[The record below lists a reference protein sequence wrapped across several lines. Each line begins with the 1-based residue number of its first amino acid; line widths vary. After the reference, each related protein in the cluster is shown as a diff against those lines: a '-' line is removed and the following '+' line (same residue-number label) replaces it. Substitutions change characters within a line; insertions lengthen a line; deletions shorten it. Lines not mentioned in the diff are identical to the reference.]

1 MNTLGRGLER
11 SLLALFVA
19 SGFAGLIY
27 QAIWSHYLGLSLG
40 HAAYAQ
46 TLVLAIFMGGMA
58 LGAWLVSRFGGRW
71 RRLILT
77 YAIVEIVI
85 GLAGLFFHPFF
96 LAYTDFSQGTVYPGL
111 SSPFAVSAWQWGSA
125 AILIAP
131 QSILLG
137 MTFPLM
143 SGGYLRVAPREDG
156 EILGGLYFTNS
167 IGAAFGALTA
177 TFLLLPWVG
186 MPGAIVIAG
195 VVNLVVGLLAW
206 MVSRRADAQP
216 APAAV
221 SATVAATPVA
231 NRGFYRMIL
240 LAAGITGASS
250 FVYEIGWVRLLN
262 QALGTTV
269 HSFELMLSAFI
280 LGLAFGGLWIRKRS
294 SRIGDPVAYAGYA
307 QVLMGIAA
315 LISIPI
321 FSQSFRWVGVMVDAL
336 PKTDTGYLLYT
347 LGSGGIALLVM
358 FPAAFFAGMT
368 LPLFTMAL
376 LRRQCGEASIGR
388 VYAANTLG
396 AIVGVMLAVHVLI
409 PMLGLRL
416 AVTVGAVADIL
427 LGVLLLRVYS
437 TNVSRK
443 GYGLAVAAS
452 VVVIAASLV
461 GGRLDPR
468 SLASGVFRHGQ
479 SSIAESAT
487 VYYFRDGKTASI
499 AVMGQG
505 STASIATNGKSD
517 ASLQMVDGLPPSP
530 DEVTM
535 LMAGSLPLVI
545 HPDAKDIAIIGW
557 GSGLT
562 THTLLGSETPRLV
575 ETIEIERA
583 MYDGARLFGP
593 RVARAYEDPRSQVHI
608 DDARTYFSTGKKRYD
623 VIVSEPSNPWVSGV
637 SSLFT
642 QQFYA
647 FLRGHLNE
655 GGILI
660 QWLQSY
666 ELDDRLLSTM
676 LSALREEFPHI
687 DVYITNSADLLFVS
701 SQQPLPTLDATRI
714 TESVLARELAN
725 VGLATQADY
734 QARRIGSQDLLS
746 AMVLMNQAKPHSDFY
761 PVLSLEGPKARF
773 TNASAWGL
781 NSLLVMGMPVLEMTD
796 GRVPVGPDQKVIYD
810 VESHGAQL
818 HWTALGIR
826 SLFLEG
832 SDDVLK
838 VVDKEL
844 LPHATRLRE
853 LSSAPV
859 VDQNEWLQLA
869 SHVAEGSVGRLVPS
883 ELEGVW
889 ISPTWIDTA
898 SQPPVVGKVMAAYEA
913 IARRDAA
920 DMKRLGIDALDA
932 LGADAP
938 QRVKEHMLTAALLGA
953 CVTGGPEG
961 LREIERGHGAKVRP
975 MNSYGFVRS
984 FLLAWTDLPNGSC
997 RAPTY

>member
-11 SLLALFVA
+11 SLMGLFVA

-58 LGAWLVSRFGGRW
+58 LGAWLVSRFGAGW
-71 RRLILT
+71 RRLILA

-85 GLAGLFFHPFF
+85 GVAGLLFHPFF
-96 LAYTDFSQGTVYPGL
+96 VAYTDFSQGTIYPGL
-111 SSPFAVSAWQWGSA
+111 SSPGAVSAWQWGTA
-125 AILIAP
+125 ALLIAP
-131 QSILLG
+131 QSVLLG

-167 IGAAFGALTA
+167 IGAAAGALAA

-186 MPGAIVIAG
+186 MPGAILIAG
-195 VVNLVVGLLAW
+195 AVNLGVGVLAW

-216 APAAV
+216 APKVAAV
-221 SATVAATPVA
+221 TVAETPPA
-231 NRGFYRMIL
+231 NRGFYRMM
-240 LAAGITGASS
+240 LAAACITGASS

-307 QVLMGIAA
+307 QVFMGIAA

-321 FSQSFRWVGVMVDAL
+321 FSQSFRWVGAMVEAL
-336 PKTDTGYLLYT
+336 PKTDAGYTMFT

-396 AIVGVMLAVHVLI
+396 AIIGVMLAVHVLI
-409 PMLGLRL
+409 PTLGLRL
-416 AVTVGAVADIL
+416 AVTVGAVADIV
-427 LGVLLLRVYS
+427 LGVVLLRMYS
-437 TNVSRK
+437 ANVSRK

-452 VVVIAASLV
+452 VVVIAGSLV
-461 GGRLDPR
+461 GGQLDPR

-479 SSIAESAT
+479 ASISEGAKI
-487 VYYFRDGKTASI
+487 YYFRDGKTATI
-499 AVMGQG
+499 AVMGHN
-505 STASIATNGKSD
+505 SIASIATNGKSD
-517 ASLQMVDGLPPSP
+517 ASLQMIDALPPSP

-545 HPDAKDIAIIGW
+545 HPDPKDIAIIGW

-562 THTLLGSETPRLV
+562 THTLLGSPVPRLV

-583 MYDGARLFGP
+583 MYDGARLFGD
-593 RVARAYEDPRSQVHI
+593 RVARAYEDPRSVIHI
-608 DDARTYFSTGKKRYD
+608 DDARTYFSTGKKSYD

-666 ELDDRLLSTM
+666 ELDDQLLATM
-676 LSALREEFPHI
+676 LAALREEFPHI

-701 SQQPLPTLDATRI
+701 SQQPLPPLDASRI
-714 TESVLARELAN
+714 GDGPLARELAR
-725 VGLATQADY
+725 VGLAGKYDY

-746 AMVLMNQAKPHSDFY
+746 AVALLNGAVPHSDFY

-773 TNASAWGL
+773 VNASAWGL

-796 GRVPVGPDQKVIYD
+796 GREPVPAAGSVVYD
-810 VESHGAQL
+810 PESHGAQL
-818 HWTALGIR
+818 QWTALGIR
-826 SLFLEG
+826 TSMTEG
-832 SDDVLK
+832 DDVVLEAVEK
-838 VVDKEL
+838 DMVTWVERARSLSEPGQMDVQKWLEAVGVL
-844 LPHATRLRE
+844 AEASVSRLPPSDLQG
-853 LSSAPV
+853 LWIAP
-859 VDQNEWLQLA
+859 
-869 SHVAEGSVGRLVPS
+869 S
-883 ELEGVW
+883 
-889 ISPTWIDTA
+889 WIDA
-898 SQPPVVGKVMAAYEA
+898 AAQPAQVATVLAAYEA
-913 IARRDAA
+913 VASRDAA
-920 DMKRLGIDALDA
+920 QMQQRGIEALDALDA
-932 LGADAP
+932 NAP
-938 QRVKEHMLTAALLGA
+938 QRVREHMLMAAMLGA
-953 CVTGGPEG
+953 CATGGPDA
-961 LREIERGHGAKVRP
+961 LRAVEREHGSKVRP
-975 MNSYGFVRS
+975 VDSYGFARS
-984 FLLAWTDLPNGSC
+984 FLLAWVDLPDSTC
-997 RAPTY
+997 KAPAY